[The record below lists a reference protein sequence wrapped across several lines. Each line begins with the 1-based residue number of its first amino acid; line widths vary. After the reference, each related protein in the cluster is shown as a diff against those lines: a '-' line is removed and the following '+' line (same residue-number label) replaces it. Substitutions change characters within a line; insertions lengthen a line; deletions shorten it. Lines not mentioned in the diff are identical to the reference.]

1 MNSNLKKAKEYQTLQ
16 AELQETEISVLITE
30 MEQIHNE
37 WQQVLENLA
46 VNERKQ
52 KEQSETIRLI
62 EEDLGKEKE
71 LAQQYEAEIELQQ
84 SNLLDVTERLEK
96 FEGKK
101 TVI

>member
-1 MNSNLKKAKEYQTLQ
+1 
-16 AELQETEISVLITE
+16 

-101 TVI
+101 NSYLKNAPSMQTKIKKNLLSN